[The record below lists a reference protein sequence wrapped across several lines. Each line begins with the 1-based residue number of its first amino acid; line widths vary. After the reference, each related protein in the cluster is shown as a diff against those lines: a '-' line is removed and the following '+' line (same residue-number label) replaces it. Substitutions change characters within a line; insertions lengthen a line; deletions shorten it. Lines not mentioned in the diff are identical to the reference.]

1 MARTG
6 ITLTRTLKSQVE
18 DAIPS
23 AAFRTSTTL
32 SGWPQ
37 PLQANSQVPGPDGPI
52 RAWAS
57 KGHPDA
63 AR

>member
-6 ITLTRTLKSQVE
+6 ITLKQTLKFQVE
-18 DAIPS
+18 GALPS
-23 AAFRTSTTL
+23 AAFRTLTTR

-37 PLQANSQVPGPDGPI
+37 PLPANSQVPGPDGPI